1 MSNGDTDKT
10 RLVRRS
16 SSSGADQGSNPPAHQ
31 GGSEDTIYAHRP
43 TVQPGFTADG
53 TRIVERGGAQAPP
66 PPPISDVQTVLVR
79 PSSRPSATNVA
90 GPEQTPVTD
99 SFLPEGPVV
108 GWLVVVK
115 GPGKG
120 QSVTLGYGMNAIGRD
135 PDNRVPLPF
144 GDEQISRKKHAVI
157 TYDPRGRKYYL
168 QHGDSNNLTYI
179 GDMPVLAPMLL
190 SGGETIRIGGETEIR
205 FVPLC
210 GEGFDWEELN

>member
-1 MSNGDTDKT
+1 
-10 RLVRRS
+10 
-16 SSSGADQGSNPPAHQ
+16 
-31 GGSEDTIYAHRP
+31 
-43 TVQPGFTADG
+43 
-53 TRIVERGGAQAPP
+53 
-66 PPPISDVQTVLVR
+66 
-79 PSSRPSATNVA
+79 
-90 GPEQTPVTD
+90 
-99 SFLPEGPVV
+99 
-108 GWLVVVK
+108 
-115 GPGKG
+115 
-120 QSVTLGYGMNAIGRD
+120 MNAIGRD

-179 GDMPVLAPMLL
+179 GDMPVLAPALL